1 MAAEAGLQP
10 ARRGGLELRSEH
22 LLGEHIV
29 VDSGDDERGARQRKE
44 AEVRTHDPGR
54 ELAGAQAG
62 SEAEEDE
69 HKPDEGALAHDVE
82 RVCSVLCGS
91 PCGKVGGAE
100 PDNQNTKNAK
110 YDGVAE
116 EIVRGGEHCNLALCA
131 GHSLLHDACL
141 DSVKIFFVF
150 QFKKIRDQFFF

>member
-1 MAAEAGLQP
+1 MQP

-22 LLGEHIV
+22 LLGENLV

-62 SEAEEDE
+62 CEAEEDKDE
-69 HKPDEGALAHDVE
+69 PDEGALAHDVE
-82 RVCSVLCGS
+82 SVCKVIRGS
-91 PCGKVGGAE
+91 PRGEVSGAE

-116 EIVRGGEHCNLALCA
+116 EVVRGGEHCNLALCA

-141 DSVKIFFVF
+141 DSVNIFFVF